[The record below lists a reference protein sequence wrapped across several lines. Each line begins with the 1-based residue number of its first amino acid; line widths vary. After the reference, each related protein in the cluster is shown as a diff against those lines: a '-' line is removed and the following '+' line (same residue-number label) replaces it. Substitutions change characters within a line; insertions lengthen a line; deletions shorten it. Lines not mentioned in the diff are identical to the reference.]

1 MNIGNDAID
10 FSGSTADVKNI
21 YFKDVGD
28 KLISVG
34 EISNIDIAH
43 IKAERSYAGIASKD
57 GSIVRGSDITMNK
70 VILPFVSFNKKSE
83 YEPATMHLDDVDLSN
98 FENKWITD
106 QNSSI
111 YYKKLKVGVVSENM
125 IPIIYNK
132 ELDLLKGL
140 N

>member
-1 MNIGNDAID
+1 
-10 FSGSTADVKNI
+10 
-21 YFKDVGD
+21 
-28 KLISVG
+28 
-34 EISNIDIAH
+34 
-43 IKAERSYAGIASKD
+43 
-57 GSIVRGSDITMNK
+57 MNK

-83 YEPATMHLDDVDLSN
+83 YEPATMHLDNVDLSN

-132 ELDLLKGL
+132 ELELLKGL